1 MRRENAAVAAAT
13 LLAALAAPFTGTT
26 TAQADPAPRALAANA
41 ADHLIA
47 TQPGR
52 IHRSPRDTITRRGVM
67 SGALGTQYV
76 AYDRTY
82 AGLKVYGGDFVVVTD
97 RTGQVTDVSGGQST
111 PLSVATTPRITAA
124 AALDATRTTT
134 RGLTG
139 LAVSAQPR
147 LVVLAGHDRQGG
159 RLAYETV
166 LAGTR
171 GGGMPSRPH
180 VLVDAQ
186 TGKELMRWDGVLADS
201 TPAKGTAN
209 TFYNGPRIIDTT
221 FSGRSYG
228 MSDPLRPGIRCGGQ
242 DGRTYTGTDNVW
254 GSGSGTDLET
264 ACTDAMYA
272 AAREWNMLRDWLGRD
287 GHDGYGRGFPMEV
300 GLNDANAYWSET
312 YASFGHNLAR
322 TKQATSIDI
331 VGHELGHAIFQFS
344 PGGSQG
350 HLENHALNES
360 TGDIFGALTEWYG
373 DSPPSPDTPDYLV
386 SEGVDLVGPGPIR
399 NMSKPSDLGDPDCFS
414 AGVPFMEPHSGAGV
428 QNHWFYLLA
437 EGSKPDDAAH
447 GRPNSPTCNG
457 KEVKGVGIR
466 QAGRI
471 YMETLNRKWTDWGYA
486 DVRRESLAAALI
498 WSSSDGCAGYNAVK
512 DAWDAV
518 SVPAQAGEPQC

>member
-1 MRRENAAVAAAT
+1 MRRES
-13 LLAALAAPFTGTT
+13 AALAAAGLIVAFT
-26 TAQADPAPRALAANA
+26 APVARAEPAPRTLAVNA

-52 IHRSPRDTITRRGVM
+52 IHRSPHDQIRRLGVV
-67 SGALGTQYV
+67 SGARGTQYV

-97 RTGQVTDVSGGQST
+97 KTGQVTDVSGGQSA
-111 PLSVATTPRITAA
+111 PLSVATAPNVTAA
-124 AALDATRTTT
+124 AALTTT
-134 RGLTG
+134 RTRTRGLKG
-139 LAVSAQPR
+139 LAVSVQPR
-147 LVVLAGHDRQGG
+147 LVVLADHDRQGG

-171 GGGMPSRPH
+171 SGMPSRPH

-186 TGKELMRWDGVLADS
+186 TGKELMRWDEVLADS

-228 MSDPLRPGIRCGGQ
+228 LSDPLRPGVRCGGM
-242 DGRTYTGTDNVW
+242 DGRTYSGTDNVW
-254 GSGSGTDLET
+254 GNGSGTDLET

-287 GHDGYGRGFPMEV
+287 GHDGEGRGFPMRV
-300 GLNDANAYWSET
+300 GLNDTNAYWDIG
-312 YASFGHNLAR
+312 YAAFGHNSAG
-322 TKQATSIDI
+322 TKQATAIDVI
-331 VGHELGHAIFQFS
+331 AHELGHAVYQQT
-344 PGGSQG
+344 PGGALG
-350 HLENHALNES
+350 TTETHALNES
-360 TGDIFGALTEWYG
+360 SADIFGTLTEWYG

-386 SEGVDLVGPGPIR
+386 AEQVDLVGPGPIR
-399 NMSKPSDLGDPDCFS
+399 SMFKPSQLGDPDCFS
-414 AGVPFMEPHSGAGV
+414 ADVPYMEPHAGGGV

-437 EGSKPDDAAH
+437 EGSNPDDAAH
-447 GRPNSPTCNG
+447 NRPNSPTCNG
-457 KEVKGVGIR
+457 KQVKGVGIR
-466 QAGRI
+466 HAGQI
-471 YMETLNRKWTDWGYA
+471 FMETLNRKFQNWGYA
-486 DVRRESLAAALI
+486 DVRRASLEAALI
-498 WSSSDGCAGYNAVK
+498 WASTDGCAGYKAVK

-518 SVPAQAGEPQC
+518 NVPAQAGEAQC

>member
-1 MRRENAAVAAAT
+1 MRRES
-13 LLAALAAPFTGTT
+13 AALAAVALTVTFTAAAAG
-26 TAQADPAPRALAANA
+26 AAPAPPTRAAPPPDRLV
-41 ADHLIA
+41 A

-52 IHRSPRDTITRRGVM
+52 IHRSPRDQIRRLGVV
-67 SGALGTQYV
+67 SGARGTQYV

-97 RTGQVTDVSGGQST
+97 KTGRVTDVSGGQAA
-111 PLSVATTPRITAA
+111 PLSVATTPAITAA
-124 AALDATRTTT
+124 TALEKTRGAG

-139 LAVSAQPR
+139 LSVSAQPR
-147 LVVLAGHDRQGG
+147 LVVLAERGGGAG

-166 LAGTR
+166 LTGSR
-171 GGGMPSRPH
+171 GGTPSRPH

-186 TGKELMRWDGVLADS
+186 TGKELMRWDEVLSDS
-201 TPAKGTAN
+201 TPAKGTGN
-209 TFYNGPRIIDTT
+209 TFYNGTRTIDTT

-228 MSDPLRPGIRCGGQ
+228 LSDALRPGMRCGGQ

-254 GSGSGTDLET
+254 GNGGGTDLET
-264 ACTDAMYA
+264 ACADAMNG

-287 GHDGYGRGFPMEV
+287 GHDGSGRGFPMRV
-300 GLNDANAYWSET
+300 GLNDANAYWDQT

-322 TKQATSIDI
+322 TQQATSVDI

-373 DSPPSPDTPDYLV
+373 DSPPASDPPDYLV

-399 NMSKPSDLGDPDCFS
+399 NMYQPSQLGDPDCFS
-414 AGVPFMEPHSGAGV
+414 ASVPFMEPHAGAGV
-428 QNHWFYLLA
+428 QNHWFYLVA

-457 KEVKGVGIR
+457 KEVKGVGVR
-466 QAGRI
+466 RAGQI
-471 YMETLNRKWTDWGYA
+471 YMETLNRKFTDWGYA
-486 DVRRESLAAALI
+486 DTRRASLAAALI
-498 WSSSDGCAGYNAVK
+498 WASEDGCASYNAVK

-518 SVPAQAGEPQC
+518 NVPAQAGEPQC